1 MEKVKINMI
10 GGGFQH
16 QECSSHLN
24 TPKYVEWV
32 KDGSADISFHID
44 HAVLNRVNPDKK
56 NYGWI
61 HESSQQTY
69 RHVMTSIRNNISQI
83 EDQYELIFTH
93 DRRLMS
99 LSKKMTLV
107 PSLQVPW
114 IADRKIHKKSKL
126 LSMIASTK
134 LMCPAHTYRQTVWKK
149 YINQLDLFG
158 TGHNPN
164 RQIEKK
170 EMGLNDYY
178 FSIVVEND
186 NYPDWIS
193 EKVTDC
199 FATGTIPIYWGA
211 PSIGEFF
218 NEKGIITLTDEFKV
232 SDLSP
237 ELYFS
242 KMEYIKDNFERV
254 MSMPIAE
261 DYMYNKHIKD
271 I

>member
-24 TPKYVEWV
+24 VTKDVEWV

-44 HAVLNRVNPDKK
+44 GALLSKTNPSKK
-56 NYGWI
+56 NYGLI
-61 HESSQQTY
+61 YEASQQTY
-69 RHVMTSIRNNISQI
+69 RHVMSQIRNNISQI
-83 EDQYELIFTH
+83 ENNYELIFTH
-93 DRRLMS
+93 DRRLVS
-99 LSKKMTLV
+99 LSKKMRLV
-107 PSLQVPW
+107 PAHQVPW
-114 IADRKIHKKSKL
+114 IGDRKIHKKSKL

-134 LMCPAHTYRQTVWKK
+134 TMCPAHVYRQSVWKK
-149 YINQLDLFG
+149 YVNQLDLFG
-158 TGHNPN
+158 TGHNPS
-164 RQIEKK
+164 REIEKK
-170 EMGLNDYY
+170 EIGLNDYY

-211 PSIGEFF
+211 PTIGEFF
-218 NEKGIITLTDEFKV
+218 NEKGIITLTDDFKV

-237 ELYFS
+237 ELYYS
-242 KMEYIKDNFERV
+242 KMEYIEDNFERV
-254 MSMPIAE
+254 MNMPISE
-261 DYMYNKHIKD
+261 DYIYNKFIK
-271 I
+271 